1 LVAIQFQC
9 SWSHCPRRRH
19 SVRVQAS
26 IRHPTDRLLRKHF
39 ALVLLLRP
47 LSLQVLQ
54 QNEGPHVHGHGGPE
68 IRRSGPLPGCEVK
81 MHATQGADVPQ
92 RQICRP
98 CFPHLAL
105 LQPLPDMHGGCDEK
119 NQSISLACTAQTS
132 PRSPELSAMV
142 GVAAWM
148 SLATF
153 RSSAL
158 VAVSFVPHAP
168 WLSDLLQIRA
178 WEEELIMLVCPTVAL
193 LATLFAVLDA
203 YEVQKPFAWR
213 TTSLALQWA
222 CLLHQLAFGAQWQ
235 HANQG
240 LWR

>member
-1 LVAIQFQC
+1 
-9 SWSHCPRRRH
+9 
-19 SVRVQAS
+19 
-26 IRHPTDRLLRKHF
+26 
-39 ALVLLLRP
+39 
-47 LSLQVLQ
+47 
-54 QNEGPHVHGHGGPE
+54 
-68 IRRSGPLPGCEVK
+68 
-81 MHATQGADVPQ
+81 
-92 RQICRP
+92 
-98 CFPHLAL
+98 
-105 LQPLPDMHGGCDEK
+105 
-119 NQSISLACTAQTS
+119 
-132 PRSPELSAMV
+132 MV

-213 TTSLALQWA
+213 TTSLALDSVFHV
-222 CLLHQLAFGAQWQ
+222 LQLFAFGAQWQ

-240 LWR
+240 LWT